1 MTGPDLPWTVPVVTE
16 GLIKRLDV
24 TLGGFGVP
32 QGLTTSGIRTGR
44 YKLIRYSTGEGELY
58 DLMRDPLELTS
69 HFGDPEYATIQ
80 AQLESLWASYRSCET
95 EACRVE
101 MPAGL
106 QTTPEWLA
114 TQFRRAQARHR
125 AYYGS

>member
-1 MTGPDLPWTVPVVTE
+1 MVTE
-16 GLIKRLDV
+16 GLIKRLNV

-32 QGLTTSGIRTGR
+32 EDLTTSGIRTGQ

-80 AQLESLWASYRSCET
+80 AQLESLWASYRSCKT
-95 EACRVE
+95 DACRVE
-101 MPAGL
+101 MPTGL
-106 QTTPEWLA
+106 QTTPDWLA
-114 TQFRRAQARHR
+114 AQFRHAQARNR
-125 AYYGS
+125 AYYGN